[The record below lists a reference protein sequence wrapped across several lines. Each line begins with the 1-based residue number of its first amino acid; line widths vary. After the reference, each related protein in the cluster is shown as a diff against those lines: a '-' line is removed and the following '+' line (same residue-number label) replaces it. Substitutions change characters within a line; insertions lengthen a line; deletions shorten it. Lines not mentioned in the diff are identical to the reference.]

1 MLACTPAPESALAN
15 IWAIARRELRD
26 ALRSRWF
33 ALNTAAFVLLGV
45 AVSFL
50 SASAGGGEGL
60 SGFGRTTAG
69 LVNLVTLV
77 VPLMALTAGAASVA
91 GERERG
97 MLAFL
102 LSQPVTRFE
111 VIAGKW
117 LGLAL
122 ALTASIFLGFGLCA
136 AIVATRADADGASAL
151 VVLALLTQFLALG
164 MLGVGLL
171 ISVLSRRTS
180 MATGL
185 AVFIW
190 LLLAFATDLGL
201 MAGTL
206 TWKLSIQSI
215 LAACIVNPL
224 QIFKIWSLDAS
235 GIPLD
240 VLGPVGQYVM
250 DKLPTALPW
259 IAAGSL
265 TLWAVVPVLVAAF
278 LFARKPAA

>member
-1 MLACTPAPESALAN
+1 MSSSPLRPESALAN
-15 IWAIARRELRD
+15 TWTIARRELRD

-45 AVSFL
+45 GVSFL
-50 SASAGGGEGL
+50 SASAGGGGGL

-77 VPLMALTAGAASVA
+77 VPLMALTAGAGSVA

-97 MLAFL
+97 VLAFL
-102 LSQPVTRFE
+102 LSQPVSRVE

-122 ALTASIFLGFGLCA
+122 ALAASIFLGFGLCA
-136 AIVATRADADGASAL
+136 AIVATRANADGAGAL
-151 VVLALLTQFLALG
+151 VALAMLSLFLALG
-164 MLGVGLL
+164 MLGIGLL

-180 MATGL
+180 VATGL
-185 AVFIW
+185 AVFCW

-206 TWKLSIQSI
+206 TWKLSIQTI
-215 LAACIVNPL
+215 LAACLANPL
-224 QIFKIWSLDAS
+224 QVFKIWSLDAA

-240 VLGPVGQYVM
+240 VLGPVGQYTM
-250 DKLPTALPW
+250 DRLPNALPW
-259 IAAGSL
+259 IAAASL
-265 TLWAVVPVLVAAF
+265 TLWAIVPGASAAL